1 MMIKLSRLGLGII
14 LVLTTAAAILAPGAD
29 LPANGQEHAPVV
41 VMPPNQSP
49 DSQRFD
55 PVTPGQKIKQD
66 KERVERYRAVPAPE
80 NAAKTQKPKPPET
93 ESRPPAEAERP

>member
-1 MMIKLSRLGLGII
+1 MIKLSRLGLGII
-14 LVLTTAAAILAPGAD
+14 LGLTTAAAILAPGAD

-41 VMPPNQSP
+41 VMPPPNQSP

-66 KERVERYRAVPAPE
+66 KERVERYRSVPPPGE
-80 NAAKTQKPKPPET
+80 PPKTREVKPPET
-93 ESRPPAEAERP
+93 ESRPSTAGERP